1 MQIFIKNLNGKRV
14 IYEVHPTDTILSVK
28 RQVREKEG
36 MPLRR
41 IRLIYAG
48 KFLEN
53 DETLSNYKILK
64 ESTFQLMFPFDGGSY
79 CIGCIRP
86 ALICLSAHVSL
97 QCGKKL
103 TFDNE
108 QLLHSIKT
116 KLISLNNG
124 IKEAIMN
131 CIETCGHEWDY
142 IENDDAEYFRNHAEQ
157 RQIQAIN
164 EFTGA
169 ICRIINPYIE
179 KYRTLNMLKSTQV
192 SIYYKAAYQST
203 LTEPIDI
210 DWLTF
215 LHETRCPICFCR
227 FSNVQLATN
236 VPNRYIIDDF

>member
-1 MQIFIKNLNGKRV
+1 MQIFIKNLNGKTV
-14 IYEVHPTDTILSVK
+14 TYQVHPTDTILSVK

-36 MPLRR
+36 MSVPR
-41 IRLIYAG
+41 IRLMYAG
-48 KFLEN
+48 KILEN
-53 DETLSNYKILK
+53 DETLSNYNIPK
-64 ESTFQLMFPFDGGSY
+64 ESTFQLMFKFGGGSY
-79 CIGCIRP
+79 CIGCILP

-97 QCGKKL
+97 QCGEKL

-116 KLISLNNG
+116 KCISLNNG
-124 IKEAIMN
+124 ITEAIMN
-131 CIETCGHEWDY
+131 CIETCGHVWDY
-142 IENDDAEYFRNHAEQ
+142 IENDDADYFRIHAKQ
-157 RQIQAIN
+157 RQLQAIN

-169 ICRIINPYIE
+169 ICGMINPYIK

-192 SIYYKAAYQST
+192 SMYYKAAYQST

-227 FSNVQLATN
+227 FSNVQLAAN
-236 VPNRYIIDDF
+236 ILNRYRIDDF